1 MQKWRLIISAVA
13 ALTVF
18 SSPVLFAQ
26 NTADG
31 ILEPGENLGEDLAK
45 ESQNPI
51 GNIIS
56 LPFENNFDF
65 GVGPEDAFVYSLN
78 LKPVY
83 PVNFGK
89 VNLINRFILPVIYQ
103 EERFEGEGSEFGL
116 GDLTYQAFISPA
128 KPGKIIW
135 GVGPAFVFPT
145 NTDDRLGV
153 DKWSAGPTFV
163 ALAKPGPWL
172 FGALTQNVWSYAGD
186 SDESDVNFFL
196 LQYFINYNFKS
207 GWYLSSTPTITADW
221 EADSEDRWTVPFG
234 GGVGH
239 LVKFGKQPVDL
250 KLQGFYNVEKPKN
263 ANDWSLEFQV
273 KLLFPKKARTA
284 GKD

>member
-13 ALTVF
+13 ALTIF

-31 ILEPGENLGEDLAK
+31 ILDPGENMGEDLAK

-65 GVGPEDAFVYSLN
+65 GVGPEDAFVYNLS

-83 PVNFGK
+83 PMTFGK

-116 GDLTYQAFISPA
+116 GDFTYQAFLSPA

-135 GVGPAFVFPT
+135 GTGPAFIFPT
-145 NTDDRLGV
+145 KTDDRLGV
-153 DKWSAGPTFV
+153 DKWSAGPTAV
-163 ALAKPGPWL
+163 ALAKPGHWL
-172 FGALTQNVWSYAGD
+172 FGTLVQNVWSYAGD
-186 SDESDVNFFL
+186 SDESDVNFFS
-196 LQYFINYNFKS
+196 LQYFINYNFES

-221 EADSEDRWTVPFG
+221 EEDSDDRWTIPFG
-234 GGVGH
+234 GEIGR
-239 LVKFGKQPVDL
+239 LVNFGNQPVDL
-250 KLQGFYNVEKPKN
+250 KLQGFYNVENPKGT
-263 ANDWSLEFQV
+263 ADWSMQFQV
-273 KLLFPKKARTA
+273 KLLFPKKSA
-284 GKD
+284 KKNDS

>member
-1 MQKWRLIISAVA
+1 MGSRNGIKSSIWAIAACLVLTLSVSAMA
-13 ALTVF
+13 
-18 SSPVLFAQ
+18 
-26 NTADG
+26 
-31 ILEPGENLGEDLAK
+31 GETEDLAK

-56 LPFENNFDF
+56 LPLENNFAF

-83 PVNFGK
+83 PMTFGK

-116 GDLTYQAFISPA
+116 GDLTYQAFFSPA

-135 GVGPAFVFPT
+135 GVGPAFIFPT

-153 DKWSAGPTFV
+153 DKWSAGPAAV
-163 ALAKPGPWL
+163 ALAKPGHWL
-172 FGALTQNVWSYAGD
+172 FGTLIQNVWSYAGD
-186 SDESDVNFFL
+186 NDASDVRFFSF
-196 LQYFINYNFKS
+196 QYFINYNFES
-207 GWYLSSTPTITADW
+207 GWYLSSNPTITADW
-221 EADSEDRWTVPFG
+221 EADSDDRLTVPFG

-239 LVKFGKQPVDL
+239 LVKFGKQPVDF

-284 GKD
+284 DSTR

>member
-13 ALTVF
+13 ALTIF

-31 ILEPGENLGEDLAK
+31 ILEPGENSGEDLAK

-65 GVGPEDAFVYSLN
+65 GVGEKDALVYSLN

-83 PVNFGK
+83 PLNFGK

-116 GDLTYQAFISPA
+116 GDFTYQAFLSPA
-128 KPGKIIW
+128 KLGKIIW
-135 GVGPAFVFPT
+135 GTGPAFIFPT

-153 DKWSAGPTFV
+153 DKWSAGPAAV
-163 ALAKPGPWL
+163 ALAKPGHWL
-172 FGALTQNVWSYAGD
+172 VGALVQHTRNAAAQANKTPP
-186 SDESDVNFFL
+186 VNHSF
-196 LQYFINYNFKS
+196 
-207 GWYLSSTPTITADW
+207 
-221 EADSEDRWTVPFG
+221 
-234 GGVGH
+234 
-239 LVKFGKQPVDL
+239 VD
-250 KLQGFYNVEKPKN
+250 
-263 ANDWSLEFQV
+263 
-273 KLLFPKKARTA
+273 ARYS
-284 GKD
+284 

>member
-1 MQKWRLIISAVA
+1 MRSQNVIKARIVVIVTCLVLTISTLAG
-13 ALTVF
+13 
-18 SSPVLFAQ
+18 
-26 NTADG
+26 ADDQ
-31 ILEPGENLGEDLAK
+31 EDLAK

-65 GVGPEDAFVYSLN
+65 GVGPKDAFVYSLN

-116 GDLTYQAFISPA
+116 GDLTYQAFFSPA

-135 GVGPAFVFPT
+135 GVGPALIFPT

-153 DKWSAGPTFV
+153 DKWSAGPAAV
-163 ALAKPGPWL
+163 ALAKPGHWL

-221 EADSEDRWTVPFG
+221 EADSDDRWTVPFG

-263 ANDWSLEFQV
+263 ANNWSLQFQV
-273 KLLFPKKARTA
+273 KLLFPKKAKEA